1 MTPTKIKRKWVFGES
16 FTLVHHCTKW
26 LNMYAPT
33 DLQKMQIRYNTWF
46 FEDQT
51 FWYGNWVWMSK
62 CIRPQLTAGL
72 LYKDFV
78 TINVDHQKKGSY
90 KIYDTHDV
98 VKEDRK
104 TAICPRMLQPTNKK
118 KKQDI
123 KEKINLQLWYISRSR
138 QFHGIQSKHIKCL
151 TRKILIHLTIKSNS

>member
-1 MTPTKIKRKWVFGES
+1 
-16 FTLVHHCTKW
+16 
-26 LNMYAPT
+26 
-33 DLQKMQIRYNTWF
+33 
-46 FEDQT
+46 
-51 FWYGNWVWMSK
+51 MSK

-104 TAICPRMLQPTNKK
+104 TAICPRMLQHTNK

-123 KEKINLQLWYISRSR
+123 KEKINLQL
-138 QFHGIQSKHIKCL
+138 
-151 TRKILIHLTIKSNS
+151 

>member
-1 MTPTKIKRKWVFGES
+1 
-16 FTLVHHCTKW
+16 
-26 LNMYAPT
+26 
-33 DLQKMQIRYNTWF
+33 
-46 FEDQT
+46 
-51 FWYGNWVWMSK
+51 MSK

-104 TAICPRMLQPTNKK
+104 TAICPRMLQHTNKK
-118 KKQDI
+118 ARYKGENKFTI
-123 KEKINLQLWYISRSR
+123 MI
-138 QFHGIQSKHIKCL
+138 HI
-151 TRKILIHLTIKSNS
+151 